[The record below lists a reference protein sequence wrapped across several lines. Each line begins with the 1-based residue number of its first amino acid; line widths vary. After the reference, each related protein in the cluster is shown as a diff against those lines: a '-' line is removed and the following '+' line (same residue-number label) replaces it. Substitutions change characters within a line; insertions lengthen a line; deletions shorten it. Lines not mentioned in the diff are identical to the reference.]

1 MISLTK
7 SVRHLALLLAT
18 CFVILILHL
27 TYIQVL
33 KGEELYLNPLNPRLQ
48 LLEGKTWRGQIVD
61 QQGEVLARS
70 YPFQDY
76 FRREYPLGPAGAHV
90 IGYISSRLGLSGLE
104 ATYDGELLGLV
115 GWQGFINKVR
125 GLKGVPRRGN
135 SLVLTLDASLQQL
148 AFRLLAGY
156 RGAVIALNP
165 QTGEVLALASSPS
178 FDPHF
183 VEKEW
188 DYLHDPRQGSPLL
201 NRALQ
206 GLYPPGSTMKLVT
219 AAAALGK
226 NPDLGERRFYCPG
239 YIEIEGRKLT
249 CPQVHGN
256 INFNEALMY
265 SCNVTFAQLA
275 LEIGAEEFE
284 RAAANFGFNQK
295 LDFDLDLAISRVPAA
310 EKLNLNALAE
320 AAIGQGEIL
329 VTPLQ
334 MALVAATIANNGW
347 LMRPYMV
354 TRVEDEKGSIIKVTR
369 PRLLKVAISPVV
381 AQALKGAMVDT
392 VKAGTGQSAA
402 IPGIKV
408 GGKTGSAQN
417 PQGRAHS
424 WFVGFAPADNPQ
436 IAVAVVVE
444 NAGAGGAV
452 AAPIAGKIMAKVL
465 GR

>member
-1 MISLTK
+1 MIPLLK
-7 SVRHLALLLAT
+7 SVRHLVLLLSS
-18 CFVILILHL
+18 FFIILILHL

-33 KGEELYLNPLNPRLQ
+33 KGEELYLNPLNPRLR
-48 LLEGKTWRGQIVD
+48 LLEEKTWRGQIVD
-61 QQGEVLARS
+61 RQGEILARS
-70 YPFQDY
+70 YPFQEH

-90 IGYISSRLGLSGLE
+90 IGYVSSRLGMSGLE

-115 GWQGFINKVR
+115 GWQGFINKGR
-125 GLKGVPRRGN
+125 GLKDMPRRGN
-135 SLVLTLDASLQQL
+135 NLVLTLDASLQQL

-156 RGAVIALNP
+156 RGTVIALNP

-178 FDPHF
+178 FDPHSL
-183 VEKEW
+183 EKEW
-188 DYLHDPRQGSPLL
+188 DYVNDPRQGSPLL

-219 AAAALGK
+219 GVAALDKSPGIQ
-226 NPDLGERRFYCPG
+226 ERRFYCPG
-239 YIEIEGRKLT
+239 YLEIEGRKLT

-275 LEIGAEEFE
+275 LEIGAEEFQ
-284 RAAANFGFNQK
+284 RAAYNFAFNQK
-295 LDFDLDLAISRVPAA
+295 LNFDLDLAISRFPATV
-310 EKLNLNALAE
+310 KLNPNALAE
-320 AAIGQGEIL
+320 AAIGQGEML
-329 VTPLQ
+329 VTPFQ
-334 MALVAATIANNGW
+334 MALVAAAIANNGL
-347 LMRPYMV
+347 LMQPYLV
-354 TRVEDEKGSIIKVTR
+354 ARVEDAKGSTVKVTR
-369 PRLLKVAISPVV
+369 PRLLKVAISPAV
-381 AQALKGAMVDT
+381 AQVLKNAMVDT

-402 IPGIKV
+402 LPGIKV

-436 IAVAVVVE
+436 IAVAVIIE